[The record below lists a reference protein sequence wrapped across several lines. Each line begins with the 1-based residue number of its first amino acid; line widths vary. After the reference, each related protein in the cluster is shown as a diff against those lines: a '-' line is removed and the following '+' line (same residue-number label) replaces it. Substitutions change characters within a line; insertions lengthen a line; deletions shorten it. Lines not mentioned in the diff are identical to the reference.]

1 MSELDIWRYRSDT
14 QRLQSPNTSQLLIH
28 TGRLGLRTIKQFIS
42 TSTICV
48 AAATLFAGT
57 AFSQGQNAGG
67 DGPPVLAN
75 KIAVPSGAT
84 ARLLVTSSGL
94 ASGGVM
100 NEKYTQNGDNMSP
113 SLSWSKGPPGT
124 RSYAVLAEDAGVNRH
139 DPVVHWVIYNIPS
152 TMTTLSQNI
161 PTDAHLENGAAQAKN
176 VRGSAGYIG
185 PKPPAGQTHPY
196 HFEVFA
202 LSTKLD
208 LDPANADRQAVVNAM
223 KGSILASGE
232 IVANYTGK

>member
-1 MSELDIWRYRSDT
+1 ML
-14 QRLQSPNTSQLLIH
+14 LNTEEGFASMNRFVS
-28 TGRLGLRTIKQFIS
+28 TGAIS
-42 TSTICV
+42 V
-48 AAATLFAGT
+48 AAITLFAGV

-75 KIAVPSGAT
+75 KIALPLGAS
-84 ARLLVTSSGL
+84 ARLLVTSGGFSSGSAL
-94 ASGGVM
+94 
-100 NEKYTQNGDNMSP
+100 NDRYTQNGDNMSP
-113 SLSWSKGPPGT
+113 GLSWTKGPQGT
-124 RSYAVLAEDAGVNRH
+124 QSYVVLTEDAGVNRH
-139 DPVVHWVIYNIPS
+139 DPIVHWVIYNIPS
-152 TMTTLSQNI
+152 TVTTLPQNL
-161 PTDAHLENGAAQAKN
+161 PTEAHLELGADQGKN

-202 LSTKLD
+202 LNTKLS

-223 KGSILASGE
+223 KSSVLASGE